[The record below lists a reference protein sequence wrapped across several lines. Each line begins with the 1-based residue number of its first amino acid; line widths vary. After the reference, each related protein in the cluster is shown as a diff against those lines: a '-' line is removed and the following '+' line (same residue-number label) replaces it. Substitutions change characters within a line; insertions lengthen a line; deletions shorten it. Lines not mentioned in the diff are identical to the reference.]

1 MEKVEKKAKP
11 AEEEASA
18 EATTERD
25 DVRAAAEAEKSAE
38 SESVEAA
45 EAEEKIKAADVEIS
59 TETLDAEDKDTAAAP
74 KLHVTCTAGVERQL
88 QVLLPDRPLDLQ
100 FSVTD
105 SHTLNAEQIPEP
117 LKRYL
122 DDLNAFISAGGDR
135 TRPITPVMV
144 KHNGRTYVVH
154 SSQSVGRSTV
164 PLTHR
169 VFSTDSVEVSASD
182 APTTP
187 ASATEST
194 PTATKERVLD
204 LEGGER
210 TNVCRVEV
218 PIGESDAEWE
228 EFLRTCDRLTCPALP
243 EQAPK
248 AKLDFATPAAMEEG
262 EVKEG
267 EGRS

>member
-1 MEKVEKKAKP
+1 MEKAEPVKKAGP
-11 AEEEASA
+11 EAVEDVDP
-18 EATTERD
+18 EATTKGE
-25 DVRAAAEAEKSAE
+25 DVEESSEVAGIEATEAE
-38 SESVEAA
+38 
-45 EAEEKIKAADVEIS
+45 DVENS
-59 TETLDAEDKDTAAAP
+59 NEANKTEVDDAAPTP
-74 KLHVTCTAGVERQL
+74 KLHVTCTVGVERQL

-105 SHTLNAEQIPEP
+105 SHTLKAEQIPEP

-122 DDLNAFISAGGDR
+122 DDLNAFISEGGDR

-144 KHNGRTYVVH
+144 KHDGRTYVVH

-169 VFSTDSVEVSASD
+169 VFSTDSVEASTTTAETSAGHE
-182 APTTP
+182 P
-187 ASATEST
+187 A

-210 TNVCRVEV
+210 TNVCRIEV
-218 PIGESDAEWE
+218 PVGESDAEWE

-248 AKLDFATPAAMEEG
+248 AKLEFAASSAMEEG

-267 EGRS
+267 EERS

>member
-1 MEKVEKKAKP
+1 M
-11 AEEEASA
+11 
-18 EATTERD
+18 
-25 DVRAAAEAEKSAE
+25 
-38 SESVEAA
+38 
-45 EAEEKIKAADVEIS
+45 
-59 TETLDAEDKDTAAAP
+59 LDS
-74 KLHVTCTAGVERQL
+74 
-88 QVLLPDRPLDLQ
+88 PLDLQ

-105 SHTLNAEQIPEP
+105 SRALDTDQVPAP
-117 LKRYL
+117 LQRYL
-122 DDLNAFISAGGDR
+122 DDLNGLYVHRAIQPARRNVLTSLLSISEGGDR

-144 KHNGRTYVVH
+144 KHDGRTYVVH

-169 VFSTDSVEVSASD
+169 VFSTDSAPTSASD
-182 APTTP
+182 ASTTP
-187 ASATEST
+187 AAATEST

-218 PIGESDAEWE
+218 PVTESDAQWE

-248 AKLDFATPAAMEEG
+248 AKLDFAAPSAMEEAEG
-262 EVKEG
+262 KEREG
-267 EGRS
+267 ERSEVGDAGCIGLALAALLFWHAGCWCFLPTAPGRQHDGRVHPS